1 MALFLLP
8 LAAVEAGGYLS
19 VWKAIPVVIIL
30 FIWMR
35 FLTWVDKDAEA
46 AFLPREAINGAF
58 MGGAVLAF
66 ALFFLLPN
74 FWICMGLLLVLL
86 LGELGAYLGIRN
98 SKVGL
103 ADLKTS
109 LKASFTPGRKEKE
122 HKAMA
127 GEVALLRKN
136 GNVVTPPD
144 AESPEAAGYMAVQQ
158 MLSDPLIRGAERVD
172 VAPTDGTAQ
181 VRYQVDGF
189 PYNAASI
196 ELGASQAGVA
206 YLKKLA
212 GLDLE
217 EKRKPQKGKFRAAVG
232 ATRHDIDLQSA
243 GSAAGE
249 AVRMIIDPKK
259 KLSRRMEELGF
270 SEDQLAKMQELVKD
284 QGGIVLI
291 SAPKGQG
298 LTSTLYGILRAHDAF
313 LTHIHTVERVP
324 EEDLEGITQNSI
336 AANATPDEEFKQ
348 VSWVVSQDPDM
359 LAISLLES
367 PKSAQD
373 LINFASN
380 GKRVY
385 VGLRAGSTFQALEQW
400 RKLVGDDNAAMKD
413 LRMVISGRVMR
424 RLCNACKVAYT
435 PDPDTVRKLG
445 LDPAKVTT
453 LFMPRKEPMKDQKG
467 NVVPCEFCK
476 ELRYKGRFGVFEMLD
491 VDKDVKQIVSAGG
504 SVNQLKA
511 SFRKQR
517 ARFLQE
523 MALMQITEGETSVQE
538 MVRVL
543 RADEGGAT
551 PPSGGSSGG
560 ARVPRGPSSPKA
572 SPARNTGA

>member
-1 MALFLLP
+1 MALSL
-8 LAAVEAGGYLS
+8 LAAVEVGGYLS
-19 VWKAIPVVIIL
+19 VWKAIPVLIVL
-30 FIWMR
+30 FIWTR

-46 AFLPREAINGAF
+46 AFLPREAINGGF
-58 MGGAVLAF
+58 MGGAVLGF
-66 ALFFLLPN
+66 ALFFILPN
-74 FWICMGLLLVLL
+74 FWICFAILFVLL
-86 LGELGAYLGIRN
+86 LGEIGAYLGIRN

-103 ADLKTS
+103 KD
-109 LKASFTPGRKEKE
+109 LKASLKVSFMPGKKAKE
-122 HKAMA
+122 HKALA
-127 GEVALLRKN
+127 GEVALIRKN

-144 AESPEAAGYMAVQQ
+144 AESPDAPGYVAVQQ

-172 VAPTDGTAQ
+172 VGPSEGTAQ

-196 ELGASQAGVA
+196 ELGASQAGVT
-206 YLKKLA
+206 YLKRLA
-212 GLDLE
+212 GLDLN
-217 EKRKPQKGKFRAAVG
+217 EKRKPQKGKFRAGLAG
-232 ATRHDIDLQSA
+232 TRHDVELQTA

-249 AVRMIIDPKK
+249 FLKMIVDPKK
-259 KLSRRMEELGF
+259 RHAFRLEELGF
-270 SEDQLAKMQELVKD
+270 SEDQTTKMQDLVKD
-284 QGGIVLI
+284 QSGIVLV

-313 LTHIHTVERVP
+313 LTHIHTVERMP

-336 AANATPDEEFKQ
+336 AANASPDDELKQ

-359 LAISLLES
+359 IAITLLES
-367 PKSAQD
+367 PKSAQE
-373 LINFASN
+373 LINFAAN

-385 VGLRAGSTFQALEQW
+385 IGLRAGSTFQALEQW
-400 RKLVGDDNAAMKD
+400 RKLIGDDATAMKD

-435 PDPDTVRKLG
+435 PDPDTVRKLN
-445 LDPAKVTT
+445 LDPAKVST
-453 LFMPRKEPMKDQKG
+453 LFMPRKEPVKDQKG
-467 NVVPCEFCK
+467 NIVPCDFCK
-476 ELRYKGRFGVFEMLD
+476 ELRYKGRFGVFEVLD

-543 RADEGGAT
+543 RADEAPAAKPAARKSAT
-551 PPSGGSSGG
+551 
-560 ARVPRGPSSPKA
+560 
-572 SPARNTGA
+572 

>member
-1 MALFLLP
+1 MMALFLLP
-8 LAAVEAGGYLS
+8 LAAVEVGGYLS
-19 VWKAIPVVIIL
+19 VWKAIPVVLLL

-46 AFLPREAINGAF
+46 AFLPREAINGSF
-58 MGGAVLAF
+58 MGGAVLGF
-66 ALFFLLPN
+66 ALFFILPN
-74 FWICMGLLLVLL
+74 FWLC
-86 LGELGAYLGIRN
+86 LGAMLFLLFAEIGVYLGIRN
-98 SKVGL
+98 KKVGL

-109 LKASFTPGRKEKE
+109 LSATFTPGKKEKE
-122 HKAMA
+122 FKAMA

-136 GNVVTPPD
+136 GNVVTPPEP
-144 AESPEAAGYMAVQQ
+144 ESPEAAGYMAVQQ
-158 MLSDPLIRGAERVD
+158 MLTDPLVRGAERVD
-172 VAPTDGTAQ
+172 VAPADGTAQ

-189 PYNAASI
+189 PYNATSI

-206 YLKKLA
+206 FLKKLA
-212 GLDLE
+212 GLDLQ
-217 EKRKPQKGKFRAAVG
+217 EKRKPQKSKFRAAIG
-232 ATRHDIDLQSA
+232 ATRHDIDIFSA

-249 AVRMIIDPKK
+249 FLKMIIDPKK
-259 KLSRRMEELGF
+259 KLARRMEELGF
-270 SEDQLAKMQELVKD
+270 SEDQLAKMQDLVKD
-284 QGGIVLI
+284 QGGIVLV

-313 LTHIHTVERVP
+313 LTHIHTVERIP

-336 AANATPDEEFKQ
+336 EANASPDDEFKQ

-359 LAISLLES
+359 LAVSLLES
-367 PKSAQD
+367 PKSAQEI
-373 LINFASN
+373 INFASN

-400 RKLVGDDNAAMKD
+400 RKLVGDDSAAMKD

-435 PDPDTVRKLG
+435 PDPDTVRKLN

-467 NVVPCEFCK
+467 NIVPCDFCK
-476 ELRYKGRFGVFEMLD
+476 ELRYKGRFGVFEVLD

-523 MALMQITEGETSVQE
+523 MALLQITEGETSVQE

-543 RADEGGAT
+543 RADDA
-551 PPSGGSSGG
+551 
-560 ARVPRGPSSPKA
+560 AAAQAK
-572 SPARNTGA
+572 PAAKPAVRK